1 MNYLKKGIAAA
12 ILLSS
17 AYTAYAQPAPPQ
29 GKRWEVVP
37 EMTDEFNNGFD
48 TVKWRKELW
57 QYPNTPTLMVAEN
70 SGVSNGNL
78 WIKATEGPNPTY
90 FHSSRIYSNAQI
102 KYPMYTESRIITAH
116 LSAYNTFWLNNGDI
130 NDRDEIDVIENNSR
144 PSCGCQPNF
153 PWQMNSQYFQ
163 ATNGFTV
170 RNADN
175 FDNRNLSANNPKR
188 GVRWNE
194 EYHTVGVWWKDAK
207 NMTFYL
213 DGEEAGSVVV
223 GQDRGGR
230 NYPEI
235 RFSREL
241 NLVWDLWTADENF
254 LGGAAVRAHL
264 RDDSINTMRVDWVHT
279 FTLVD
284 GQGGPGPID
293 PIDPIDPV
301 PGNNIALNKP
311 ATQSSNYLNRFPASL
326 AVDGNT
332 NGADNFNHTENDQN
346 AWLEVD
352 LGSVS
357 DITTINVYNRT
368 DCCQGRL
375 NNFHVLVSDTP
386 FTSKNLNTTINQSG
400 VGNFFTSGNGGSP
413 TTIQANRTGRYVRV
427 QLAGSNFL
435 HVKELIVN
443 GTEGS
448 GGGGTPPNTGNAT
461 IVIEAE
467 NFNNTGGTFN
477 DAFAGGPGLGV
488 NVAGNNINYV
498 NSGDFTAHTINVQQA
513 GVYTIEYLISTPSDN
528 AQIQLSVDGNVVST
542 DNVPNNGQWNSF
554 SPLVASSTVNLSA
567 GTHDIVILAS
577 GSNVWQWNLDK
588 VTLRT
593 GLGAKII
600 SSSDELASVNV
611 YPNPVAD
618 QLNFVAVDGF
628 DSAIIYDLNGRVVNE
643 VNLKSTTNVNIESLS
658 NGIYMVKII
667 GNGTQKV
674 QRIVVTH

>member
-1 MNYLKKGIAAA
+1 MNYLKKGIATA
-12 ILLSS
+12 ILISS
-17 AYTAYAQPAPPQ
+17 AYAAYAQPAPPQ

-70 SGVSNGNL
+70 SGVSGGNL

-235 RFSREL
+235 EFSRDL

-284 GQGGPGPID
+284 GQGGPVGPGPGPIN
-293 PIDPIDPV
+293 
-301 PGNNIALNKP
+301 PGPTGDNLALNKP
-311 ATQSSNYLNRFPASL
+311 ATQSSNYLGGNLASL
-326 AVDGNT
+326 AVDGNQSSI
-332 NGADNFNHTENDQN
+332 NHTNNDAQ

-357 DITTINVYNRT
+357 DISSIEVYNRT
-368 DCCQGRL
+368 DCCSGRL
-375 NNFHVLVSDTP
+375 SNFHVFVSDAP
-386 FTSKNLNTTINQSG
+386 FASKNLNTTINQSG
-400 VGNFFTSGNGGSP
+400 VGNFFTSGNGGTP
-413 TTIQANRTGRYVRV
+413 TVIQANRSGRYVRV
-427 QLAGSNFL
+427 QLSGSNFL
-435 HVKELIVN
+435 HVQELVVN

-448 GGGGTPPNTGNAT
+448 GGGGTPPSTNAT
-461 IVIEAE
+461 LVIEAE
-467 NFNNTGGTFN
+467 DFNNSGGVID

-488 NVAGNNINYV
+488 NDAGANINYV
-498 NSGDFTAHTINVQQA
+498 NSGDYVEYNINVATA
-513 GVYTIEYLISTPSDN
+513 GIYTIDYMISTPSDDS
-528 AQIQLSVDGNVVST
+528 QIQFVIDGNVVST
-542 DNVPNNGQWNSF
+542 DNVPNNGQWDDF
-554 SPLVASSTVNLSA
+554 RVLRAGSTVNLSA
-567 GTHDIVILAS
+567 GSHTVRINAT
-577 GSNVWQWNLDK
+577 GSNQWQWNLEK
-588 VTLRT
+588 ITLRT
-593 GLGAKII
+593 GTGAKAI
-600 SSSDELASVNV
+600 SLDESSLLKL
-611 YPNPVAD
+611 YPNPVTD
-618 QLNFVAVDGF
+618 ILTINGVEGF
-628 DSAIIYDLNGRVVNE
+628 ENVVIYDLNGKIVSEMDLE
-643 VNLKSTTNVNIESLS
+643 VSDSIDLETIS
-658 NGIYMVKII
+658 NGVYLVKVS
-667 GNGTQKV
+667 GANKKEV
-674 QRIVVTH
+674 HRIVVSH